1 MRLSNLERKIL
12 MEQAKKHFGENAKV
26 YLFGSRVDDNKKGG
40 DIDLFIETDREIEKS
55 NELKFLTGFHRF
67 ATGRKVDLIVKTP
80 SSRAKMIYE
89 TAKREGILLC

>member
-1 MRLSNLERKIL
+1 MAYHE
-12 MEQAKKHFGENAKV
+12 
-26 YLFGSRVDDNKKGG
+26 SRSKG
-40 DIDLFIETDREIEKS
+40 LTFREIEKS